1 MTKRILSALLAAVLS
16 LGVLVSCASDDEG
29 KTDDTTPAVTGGADT
44 AVTEPAEE
52 TTTGRENA
60 KDNIPADLRFDGE
73 TVSMIYRNENGDYYG
88 QWDMIGTDNSGDV
101 IFDAVWQRNL
111 NVEDRF
117 GITLN
122 IQPTQATGLSNVA
135 SELKNLVFSGSD
147 EYDIICST
155 SNTTISQS
163 LYPYLYELS
172 GVEHLDIT
180 QPWWRTDAV
189 MGLSFDGEHY
199 RYLMGDNTLNAYLR
213 CGVIYYNKDIYTDV
227 TQADADEL
235 YQTVIDGTWTYDVL
249 IELTAQAYTDLNGD
263 GAENVGDQFG
273 LMMPKG
279 HTEAI
284 PHMAYGCDID
294 TLVHTDGKI
303 DLSPFNNEKNVAVM
317 DKLISLIHETTGV
330 YESDKSIDASPAYFA
345 ENNSLFYAGR
355 MSNAAAATMREMES
369 DYGIL
374 PMPKYDAEQK
384 DYVTFIHNAA
394 VVTCVPKTVADS
406 RINMVGAVLEGLA
419 SESYRTVM
427 TPFIETALK
436 MKYSRDALSGQ
447 VIDIIFDTAMVD
459 MMYYYNN
466 NMNSLFTTA
475 LQNPVAAGKN
485 NFSSIVA
492 KLLNPGTSTCPKWP
506 KPTTDSQK
514 TERAFYTKRPFFFC
528 THRLYHGQ
536 IVNNL

>member
-16 LGVLVSCASDDEG
+16 LGVLVSCAGGDEG

-101 IFDAVWQRNL
+101 IFDAVWQRNM

-135 SELKNLVFSGSD
+135 SELKNMVFSGSD
-147 EYDIICST
+147 EYDVICST

-249 IELTAQAYTDLNGD
+249 TELTAQAYTDLNGD

-317 DKLISLIHETTGV
+317 DKLIALIHETTGV

-374 PMPKYDAEQK
+374 PMPKFDAEQK

-394 VVTCVPKTVADS
+394 VVTCVPKTVADN

-459 MMYYYNN
+459 MMYYYNS

-492 KLLNPGTSTCPKWP
+492 KLLNPA
-506 KPTTDSQK
+506 QK
-514 TERAFYTKRPFFFC
+514 SLDKYVSEVVEAD
-528 THRLYHGQ
+528 
-536 IVNNL
+536 N

>member
-1 MTKRILSALLAAVLS
+1 MNNKRILSAFLAAVMS
-16 LGVLVSCASDDEG
+16 LGVLVSCASGDTAG
-29 KTDDTTPAVTGGADT
+29 DDTTPAVTGGSDT
-44 AVTEPAEE
+44 VVTEPAEE

-73 TVSMIYRNENGDYYG
+73 TVSMIYRNENNDYYG
-88 QWDMIGTDNSGDV
+88 QWDMVGTDNSGDV

-111 NVEDRF
+111 NVQDRF

-135 SELKNLVFSGSD
+135 NELKNLVFSGSD

-155 SNTTISQS
+155 SNTTIAQS

-172 GVEHLDIT
+172 GVAHLDIE
-180 QPWWRTDAV
+180 QPWWRTDAI

-213 CGVIYYNKDIYTDV
+213 CGVIYYNKDIYTNV
-227 TQADADEL
+227 TQSDADEL
-235 YQTVIDGTWTYDVL
+235 YQTVIDGAWTYDTL
-249 IELTAQAYTDLNGD
+249 SELTAQAYADLNGD
-263 GAENVGDQFG
+263 GVENVGDQFG

-284 PHMAYGCDID
+284 PHMAFGCGIE
-294 TLVHTDGKI
+294 TLTFTDEGKI
-303 DLSPFNNEKNVAVM
+303 DLSPFNNEKNIAVM
-317 DKLISLIHETTGV
+317 DKLIALIHETAGV

-355 MSNAAAATMREMES
+355 LSNAASATMREMES

-374 PMPKYDAEQK
+374 PMPKYDAEQQE
-384 DYVTFIHNAA
+384 YITFIHNAA
-394 VVTCVPKTVADS
+394 VVTCVPKTVSDA
-406 RINMVGAVLEGLA
+406 RIGMVGAVLEGLA
-419 SESYRTVM
+419 SESYRSVI

-459 MMYYYNN
+459 LMYYYNE
-466 NMNSLFTTA
+466 NMNKLFTTA

-485 NFSSIVA
+485 NFASVVA
-492 KLLNPGTSTCPKWP
+492 KLLSPA
-506 KPTTDSQK
+506 QK
-514 TERAFYTKRPFFFC
+514 SLDKYLDEVLSADE
-528 THRLYHGQ
+528 
-536 IVNNL
+536 